1 MRTWNLKAA
10 DPLALTLAADARLV
24 HTDYVNDHIWDLS
37 MSGGDPPALALQTT
51 YGLRARSFRLF
62 PRFIEAGVVLS
73 DPSSF
78 SRPPAVLFFCPNFL
92 RLAFSPF
99 DSIEV
104 IAEYWIPDSHVAAGR
119 LQISNQGNLPR
130 SLRLEWTAILNP
142 SADGQRL
149 SPLESGAVMVLAGRT
164 DGLYPVIFLT
174 GGAEPIISPY
184 PALGLNLEL
193 PTNSNHTFTW
203 VVASL
208 DDSQASF
215 NHAQEI
221 ATRNWDA
228 ELARIELLNAGQVEI
243 YTGEPDWDA
252 AFALAQKTAYNLLSG
267 PTPSLPAI
275 SFVMTRQ
282 PDFGYSPR
290 GDGSDYNHLWNGQSS
305 VDAFYLA
312 DLLLPASPQLIQGF
326 LRNFLASQNQ
336 DGEID
341 GKPGLGG
348 QRNQLIVTPLL
359 ASLAWKVYEVDQD
372 RTFLGEIFSALLTN
386 LLSWFSSQHDRDG
399 DGIPEW
405 ENVIQTGFEDHP
417 LFAHWHAWSRGIDI
431 TTVESP
437 SLCAFLFVACQT
449 LLRMAKLLDRS
460 EPILALQ
467 AHADNLKAAIETSWD
482 KDMAIYRYWDR
493 DTHHSPRG
501 EVLGERY
508 GTGEIIIRRDLEQP
522 VRLVVKIHTI
532 AETRHRTQIA
542 IYGLDAHGQQ
552 QTEVIRETQIR
563 WYLGLGSVTSNGVY
577 IRIESIEVQ
586 DLDEQDRIIL
596 QLAGYDWLD
605 QSLLLPL

>member
-290 GDGSDYNHLWNGQSS
+290 GAQ
-305 VDAFYLA
+305 
-312 DLLLPASPQLIQGF
+312 
-326 LRNFLASQNQ
+326 
-336 DGEID
+336 
-341 GKPGLGG
+341 
-348 QRNQLIVTPLL
+348 
-359 ASLAWKVYEVDQD
+359 SLAGLRPVW
-372 RTFLGEIFSALLTN
+372 T
-386 LLSWFSSQHDRDG
+386 W
-399 DGIPEW
+399 
-405 ENVIQTGFEDHP
+405 
-417 LFAHWHAWSRGIDI
+417 
-431 TTVESP
+431 
-437 SLCAFLFVACQT
+437 
-449 LLRMAKLLDRS
+449 LLRRRS
-460 EPILALQ
+460 IP
-467 AHADNLKAAIETSWD
+467 
-482 KDMAIYRYWDR
+482 
-493 DTHHSPRG
+493 
-501 EVLGERY
+501 
-508 GTGEIIIRRDLEQP
+508 
-522 VRLVVKIHTI
+522 
-532 AETRHRTQIA
+532 
-542 IYGLDAHGQQ
+542 
-552 QTEVIRETQIR
+552 
-563 WYLGLGSVTSNGVY
+563 
-577 IRIESIEVQ
+577 
-586 DLDEQDRIIL
+586 
-596 QLAGYDWLD
+596 
-605 QSLLLPL
+605 